1 MRDTLRRLLGRAD
14 TLFMEWWLGINTRG
28 VRPASVPGGTD
39 YVALSYGTIR
49 KVLDRL
55 ELQPDD
61 VLVDLGCGL
70 GRVVCM
76 AARYELADNVG
87 VEADE
92 RLADVAR
99 DNRDRQRGRTPT
111 SPIIHNMKAQDYHF
125 GSSLLPTSVVVMYNP
140 FDASVMRATLERM
153 KATRTRPIRIAY
165 VNPRCR
171 DVLTEYCGNP
181 YESWPQSTDHAVMF
195 WRLG

>member
-1 MRDTLRRLLGRAD
+1 MRNALRRLFSRAD
-14 TLFMEWWLGINTRG
+14 TLFMEWFLGIDTRG

-55 ELQPDD
+55 QLQPDD

-76 AARYELADNVG
+76 AARRDIMGVVGIEADWELAKMARANVAKF
-87 VEADE
+87 VIAETY
-92 RLADVAR
+92 RVF
-99 DNRDRQRGRTPT
+99 
-111 SPIIHNMKAQDYHF
+111 AQDF
-125 GSSLLPTSVVVMYNP
+125 SFDDVSVVVMYNP

-153 KATRTRPIRIAY
+153 KATQTRPIRIAY

-181 YESWPQSTDHAVMF
+181 YESWPQSATDHAVMF